1 MGFLTKLFGKKN
13 RNEDIP
19 AEELPAEQAGE
30 DPDGEGALTAEE
42 EAAAE
47 AAEQAVFCGASG
59 DCRGRHPGRGTE
71 TGAGATG
78 AGSRRGSGECR

>member
-47 AAEQAVFCGASG
+47 AAEQAFFA
-59 DCRGRHPGRGTE
+59 
-71 TGAGATG
+71 
-78 AGSRRGSGECR
+78 

>member
-42 EAAAE
+42 EAPP
-47 AAEQAVFCGASG
+47 
-59 DCRGRHPGRGTE
+59 RRR
-71 TGAGATG
+71 
-78 AGSRRGSGECR
+78 SRRSLQSIRRLPGKTSWTRN